1 MNRNPMRC
9 VNFQIIYLSGGFNGC
24 NKLSIGSR
32 ELFSFKLR
40 FIHIEFILISDTE
53 KSWKVCKEKYIS
65 AMNAE
70 NYLSRRKDY
79 PAIK

>member
-1 MNRNPMRC
+1 
-9 VNFQIIYLSGGFNGC
+9 
-24 NKLSIGSR
+24 
-32 ELFSFKLR
+32 LFSFKLR

-53 KSWKVCKEKYIS
+53 KAWKVCKEKYIS

-79 PAIK
+79 PAIKGMFMQ